1 MYYLLSTIG
10 GESYMFYYRKF
21 KKAQELYNSL
31 NKDYLKLRRDYWDLV
46 KELDSLRNQDKDIEI
61 LELKFTIEKISKEL
75 IHCKELLTKYHL
87 HFGDE
92 CLELFKKKCSKI
104 NKRTS
109 NNIDDEGGDLI

>member
-1 MYYLLSTIG
+1 
-10 GESYMFYYRKF
+10 MFYYRKF

-46 KELDSLRNQDKDIEI
+46 KELDSIRNQDKDIEI
-61 LELKFTIEKISKEL
+61 LELKLTIEKLSKEL
-75 IHCKELLTKYHL
+75 IQCKELLTKYHL

-92 CLELFKKKCSKI
+92 CLEIFKKKCSKI

-109 NNIDDEGGDLI
+109 NNIDDEGVELI